1 MSDVSS
7 SESAEDLIS
16 KAKLLEET
24 RRSLR
29 SEREGLVGQVKEKRA
44 SVSVTREKSDS
55 RKKHLS
61 SFHENKEAAEEAKKE
76 RDLINKSVPP
86 PVDVLKSWA
95 DKSLA
100 KLTVMSN
107 DLTTM
112 PTLAREIREFSLF
125 FELVS
130 AISVKEKG
138 EDAHSRYIKYNKLKI
153 EAIEKL
159 DSEHPKEDLDDEQ
172 KNQKSSEFREV
183 RKISKRIDKIDKE
196 LDKISKEVKEL
207 RKMAKKLE
215 SESKISDAMDRVM
228 SGSSLDATDVAL
240 ILERGVDLGSLSD
253 TGNTGGDKGD
263 KDSSGKTKKRRIS
276 PVRRGARKT
285 RLRHERGR

>member
-1 MSDVSS
+1 MSDSLS
-7 SESAEDLIS
+7 TESPEDLIS
-16 KAKLLEET
+16 KVKVLEET
-24 RRSLR
+24 RRNLR
-29 SEREGLVGQVKEKRA
+29 SEREGLVGQAKEKRA

-61 SFHENKEAAEEAKKE
+61 SFHENKEAAEKAKKE
-76 RDLINKSVPP
+76 RDDINESVPP

-130 AISVKEKG
+130 AISVKQKG
-138 EDAHSRYIKYNKLKI
+138 EDAHSRYVKYNKLKI
-153 EAIEKL
+153 QAIEKL
-159 DSEHPKEDLDDEQ
+159 DSEHPKEDLDDEKQ
-172 KNQKSSEFREV
+172 NQKSTEFKEV

-196 LDKISKEVKEL
+196 LDKITKEVKNL

-215 SESKISDAMDRVM
+215 SESKVSDAMDRVM

-253 TGNTGGDKGD
+253 TGVVDSSKDGG
-263 KDSSGKTKKRRIS
+263 DSSGKTKKRRIS
-276 PVRRGARKT
+276 PARRGARKT

>member
-7 SESAEDLIS
+7 SESVEDLIS
-16 KAKLLEET
+16 KAKMLEET

-29 SEREGLVGQVKEKRA
+29 NERGGLVEQVKEKRV
-44 SVSVTREKSDS
+44 SVSVTRGKSDS

-61 SFHENKEAAEEAKKE
+61 SFHENKEAAEEARKE
-76 RDLINKSVPP
+76 RDLINKLVPP

-95 DKSLA
+95 DQCLA

-112 PTLAREIREFSLF
+112 PALAREIREFSLF
-125 FELVS
+125 FELIS

-138 EDAHSRYIKYNKLKI
+138 EDAHSRYIKYKNLKI

-159 DSEHPKEDLDDEQ
+159 DSEHPKEELDDEKQ
-172 KNQKSSEFREV
+172 NLKSSEIREV

-196 LDKISKEVKEL
+196 LDKISKEVKKI

-253 TGNTGGDKGD
+253 TGKGGAGKGE
-263 KDSSGKTKKRRIS
+263 KESSGKTKKRRIS

-285 RLRHERGR
+285 RLRHDRGR

>member
-7 SESAEDLIS
+7 SESVEDLIS

-29 SEREGLVGQVKEKRA
+29 NERGGLVERVKEKRA
-44 SVSVTREKSDS
+44 SVSVTRGKSDS

-76 RDLINKSVPP
+76 RDLINKLVPP

-95 DKSLA
+95 DQCLT

-112 PTLAREIREFSLF
+112 PALAREIREFSLF
-125 FELVS
+125 FELIS

-138 EDAHSRYIKYNKLKI
+138 EDAHSRYIKYKKLKI

-159 DSEHPKEDLDDEQ
+159 DSEHPKEELDDEKQ
-172 KNQKSSEFREV
+172 NLKNSEIREV

-196 LDKISKEVKEL
+196 LDEISKEVKRV

-253 TGNTGGDKGD
+253 TGSGGGGKGD
-263 KDSSGKTKKRRIS
+263 NDSSGKTKKRRIS

>member
-7 SESAEDLIS
+7 PESAEDLIS
-16 KAKLLEET
+16 KANLLEET

-29 SEREGLVGQVKEKRA
+29 NEREGLVGQVKEKRA

-55 RKKHLS
+55 RRKHLS
-61 SFHENKEAAEEAKKE
+61 SFHQNKESADEAKKE

-138 EDAHSRYIKYNKLKI
+138 EEAHGRYVKYNKLKI
-153 EAIEKL
+153 VAIEKL
-159 DSEHPKEDLDDEQ
+159 DSEHPKEDLDNEKQD
-172 KNQKSSEFREV
+172 QKSSEFKEV
-183 RKISKRIDKIDKE
+183 RKISKRIDKIDKDM
-196 LDKISKEVKEL
+196 DKISKEVKKL

-215 SESKISDAMDRVM
+215 SESKVSDAMDRVM

-253 TGNTGGDKGD
+253 TGAESED
-263 KDSSGKTKKRRIS
+263 KDEKDPSGKAKRRRIS
-276 PVRRGARKT
+276 PARRGARKT
-285 RLRHERGR
+285 RLRHDRGR

>member
-7 SESAEDLIS
+7 SESPEDLIS
-16 KAKLLEET
+16 KAKMLEET
-24 RRSLR
+24 RRNLR
-29 SEREGLVGQVKEKRA
+29 DEREGLVGQAKEKRA

-61 SFHENKEAAEEAKKE
+61 SFHENKRAAEEAKKE
-76 RDLINKSVPP
+76 RDLINSSIPP

-125 FELVS
+125 YELVS

-138 EDAHSRYIKYNKLKI
+138 EEAHGRYVKYNKLKI

-159 DSEHPKEDLDDEQ
+159 DSEHPKEDLDAEKQDR
-172 KNQKSSEFREV
+172 KSSEFKEV
-183 RKISKRIDKIDKE
+183 RKISKRIDKIDKD
-196 LDKISKEVKEL
+196 LDEISKEVKSL

-215 SESKISDAMDRVM
+215 SESKVSDAMNRVM

-240 ILERGVDLGSLSD
+240 ILERGVDLGSLSE
-253 TGNTGGDKGD
+253 TGTGSEGKVE
-263 KDSSGKTKKRRIS
+263 KDSSGKAKKRRIT
-276 PVRRGARKT
+276 PARRGARKT

>member
-7 SESAEDLIS
+7 TGSAEDLIS
-16 KAKLLEET
+16 KIKLLEES
-24 RRSLR
+24 RKSLR
-29 SEREGLVGQVKEKRA
+29 SERGDLVQQAKEKRA

-76 RDLINKSVPP
+76 RDEINKSVPP
-86 PVDVLKSWA
+86 PVDVLKNWA
-95 DKSLA
+95 EKSLS

-138 EDAHSRYIKYNKLKI
+138 EDAHSRYIKFNKLKI

-159 DSEHPKEDLDDEQ
+159 DSEHPKEELDDEK
-172 KNQKSSEFREV
+172 KNQNSMEFKEV

-196 LDKISKEVKEL
+196 IDRISKEVKQL
-207 RKMAKKLE
+207 RNMAQKLE
-215 SESKISDAMDRVM
+215 SESKVSDAINRVM
-228 SGSSLDATDVAL
+228 SGSSIDATDIAL
-240 ILERGVDLGSLSD
+240 MLERGVDLESLS
-253 TGNTGGDKGD
+253 NTGSGGGGKGE
-263 KDSSGKTKKRRIS
+263 KDSSRKTKKRRII
-276 PVRRGARKT
+276 PVRRRARKT

>member
-1 MSDVSS
+1 MSDVPA
-7 SESAEDLIS
+7 SESAKDLILR
-16 KAKLLEET
+16 ANLLEDT

-29 SEREGLVGQVKEKRA
+29 SEREGLVGRAREKRA

-55 RKKHLS
+55 RRKHLS
-61 SFHENKEAAEEAKKE
+61 SFHENKEAADKAKKE
-76 RDLINKSVPP
+76 RDSINKSVPP
-86 PVDVLKSWA
+86 PVEVLKSWA

-100 KLTVMSN
+100 KLTGMSN
-107 DLTTM
+107 DLTAM

-125 FELVS
+125 FELIS

-138 EDAHSRYIKYNKLKI
+138 EDAHSRYVKYNKLKI

-159 DSEHPKEDLDDEQ
+159 DSDHPKEELDDE
-172 KNQKSSEFREV
+172 KNAQRSSEFKEV

-196 LDKISKEVKEL
+196 LDKISKEVKML
-207 RKMAKKLE
+207 RKQAKKLE
-215 SESKISDAMDRVM
+215 SESKVSDAMERVM

-253 TGNTGGDKGD
+253 TGGEPAGKFE
-263 KDSSGKTKKRRIS
+263 KDSPGKTKKRRIS
-276 PVRRGARKT
+276 PMRRGARKT

>member
-16 KAKLLEET
+16 KANLLEET

-29 SEREGLVGQVKEKRA
+29 NEREGLVGQAKEKRA

-55 RKKHLS
+55 RRKHLS

-95 DKSLA
+95 DKSLS

-130 AISVKEKG
+130 AISIKEKG
-138 EDAHSRYIKYNKLKI
+138 EEAHGRYVKYNKLKI

-159 DSEHPKEDLDDEQ
+159 DSEHPKEDLDNEKQD
-172 KNQKSSEFREV
+172 QKSSEFKEV

-196 LDKISKEVKEL
+196 MDKISKEVKKL

-215 SESKISDAMDRVM
+215 SESKVSDAMDRVM

-240 ILERGVDLGSLSD
+240 ILERGVGLGSLSD
-253 TGNTGGDKGD
+253 TGAGSEGKGE
-263 KDSSGKTKKRRIS
+263 KDSSGKAKRRRIS

>member
-1 MSDVSS
+1 MSDKTASD
-7 SESAEDLIS
+7 APDDLIS
-16 KAKLLEET
+16 RAKSLEDT

-29 SEREGLVGQVKEKRA
+29 TEREGLVGKAKEKRA
-44 SVSVTREKSDS
+44 LVSLTREKSDS
-55 RKKHLS
+55 RRKHLS
-61 SFHENKEAAEEAKKE
+61 AFHENKEAADKAKKE
-76 RDLINKSVPP
+76 RDLINRSIPP

-100 KLTVMSN
+100 KLTGMSN

-125 FELVS
+125 FELLS
-130 AISVKEKG
+130 SISIKSRG
-138 EDAHSRYIKYNKLKI
+138 EAAHSRYIKFNKLKI

-159 DSEHPKEDLDDEQ
+159 DSEHPKEDLEVEKQ
-172 KNQKSSEFREV
+172 EQKSSEFKQV
-183 RKISKRIDKIDKE
+183 RKISKRIEKIDKD
-196 LDKISKEVKEL
+196 LDKISKEAKRL

-215 SESKISDAMDRVM
+215 SESKVSDAMNRVK
-228 SGSSLDATDVAL
+228 SGSSLEATDIAL
-240 ILERGVDLGSLSD
+240 ILEGGVNLGTLSD
-253 TGNTGGDKGD
+253 SGIEPEAKVERE
-263 KDSSGKTKKRRIS
+263 SSGKSKKRRIS